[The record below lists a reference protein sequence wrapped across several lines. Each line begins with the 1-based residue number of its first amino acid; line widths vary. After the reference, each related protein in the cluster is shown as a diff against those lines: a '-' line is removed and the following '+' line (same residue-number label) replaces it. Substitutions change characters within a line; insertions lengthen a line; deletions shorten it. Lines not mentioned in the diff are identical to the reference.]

1 MESSTTIEYDD
12 IKVVI
17 SRGDEKSDDN
27 VISLVF
33 EELDKLEV
41 NLSDS
46 GVDDIKKLLDVVFD
60 YIVNK
65 KKLITFT
72 LDDSDNDLYT
82 QISQDII
89 DQLNS
94 EIKESESNFQKIW
107 ELAPD
112 NKEASSEVGQSEL

>member
-46 GVDDIKKLLDVVFD
+46 GVDDIKKLFDVVFD

-65 KKLITFT
+65 RKLITFT